1 MTVQCVVL
9 NLILAVVLVKFKE
22 RENKAELKRWIQA
35 KAQAEREE
43 VNQWLTVNQDRLVRA
58 GFDQFQ
64 VETLHADEN
73 TQRAIIK
80 SVCLE
85 SEWSNKLISQRK
97 RASITEVANEP
108 SQALSREA
116 AESIERMRQ
125 IFQDAL
131 DFKGCEAPAKVLY
144 QRARDYYDE
153 HGDLYDLFPES
164 Y

>member
-9 NLILAVVLVKFKE
+9 NLFLAVVLVKLKE
-22 RENKAELKRWIQA
+22 RENKAELKKWIQA

-73 TQRAIIK
+73 TQRAIVK
-80 SVCLE
+80 SVCLK
-85 SEWSNKLISQRK
+85 SEWSNKWIIGTRS
-97 RASITEVANEP
+97 SITEVINEP

-131 DFKGCEAPAKVLY
+131 NFKGCEAPAKVLY